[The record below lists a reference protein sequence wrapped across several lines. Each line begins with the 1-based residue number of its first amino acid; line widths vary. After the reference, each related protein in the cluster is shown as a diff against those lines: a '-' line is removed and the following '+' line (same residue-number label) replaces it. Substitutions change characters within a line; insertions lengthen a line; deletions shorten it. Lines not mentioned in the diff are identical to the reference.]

1 MAVLYYMPLE
11 NLDSHWE
18 EELLSRLPWEE
29 QKRINALENKSRK
42 AESLY
47 AWSLLA
53 YLLNWEFGM
62 AVMPRIARSAMGKP
76 FLPEFVTTHIALSH
90 TEGAVLAAAAWKP
103 IGIDIEKIRTVP
115 AHVGELFGAD
125 QSEEDFWRKW
135 TVAESRLKLRGRGV
149 GAVRHEIEPLER
161 EYWENVEV
169 FPGYTAAAA
178 FCGEEEII
186 IKAVSVKEL
195 YR

>member
-1 MAVLYYMPLE
+1 
-11 NLDSHWE
+11 
-18 EELLSRLPWEE
+18 
-29 QKRINALENKSRK
+29 
-42 AESLY
+42 
-47 AWSLLA
+47 
-53 YLLNWEFGM
+53 
-62 AVMPRIARSAMGKP
+62 MPRIARSAMGKP

-115 AHVGELFGAD
+115 AHVGKLFGAD

-135 TVAESRLKLRGRGV
+135 TVAESRLKLRCRGV
-149 GAVRHEIEPLER
+149 GAVRHEIELLER
-161 EYWENVEV
+161 EHWENVEV